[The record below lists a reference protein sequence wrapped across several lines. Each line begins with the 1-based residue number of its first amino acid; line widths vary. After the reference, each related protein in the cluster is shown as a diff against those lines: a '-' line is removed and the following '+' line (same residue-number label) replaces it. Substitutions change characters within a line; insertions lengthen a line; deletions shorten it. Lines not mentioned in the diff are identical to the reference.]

1 MYQDVNLPTTLVVAG
16 GKGGV
21 GKTTVA
27 VHLALAFARS
37 GRRVGLADAD
47 IHGPNALRLLGLTRR
62 QDAKSVELWHN
73 PRGERRVAI
82 APIEVHGLRLVSAQ
96 MLFGES
102 QDFSATGFAQMLLNR
117 LLLSTAWGDTELLII
132 DLPPGTGEVTQH
144 ILATTT
150 PSGALLVVTPQDLA
164 HLDARKLLTLLK
176 RSNTP
181 ILGGVENM
189 APMPCPCC
197 GTEIELFPPTAT
209 ERSIWAAGV
218 DRLASMPF
226 SKATVADGERGV
238 PPEPDSVEAKRFD
251 ALAQQVSVRLV
262 G

>member
-1 MYQDVNLPTTLVVAG
+1 MRQDVKLPTTLVVAG

-27 VHLALAFARS
+27 VHLALALAR
-37 GRRVGLADAD
+37 GGLRVGLADAD

-62 QDAKSVELWHN
+62 QDAESVDLWHN
-73 PRGERRVAI
+73 PRGRRRVVI

-96 MLFGES
+96 MMLGES
-102 QDFSATGFAQMLLNR
+102 QDFSATGFAQMLLDR
-117 LLLSTAWGDTELLII
+117 LLLSTAWGDTELLVI

-144 ILATTT
+144 ILATTA
-150 PSGALLVVTPQDLA
+150 PAGALLVVTPQDVA
-164 HLDARKLLTLLK
+164 HLDARKLVTLLE
-176 RSNTP
+176 RVNTP

-189 APMPCPCC
+189 APMRCPCC
-197 GTEIELFPPTAT
+197 GTEIELFPPTPT

-226 SKATVADGERGV
+226 SMATVADGERGV
-238 PPEPDSVEAKRFD
+238 PPDPDSVEAQRFD
-251 ALAQQVSVRLV
+251 ALAQQVLARWPR
-262 G
+262 